1 MHSLELR
8 WDNFLEIKIKIKLC
22 MYRGPR
28 GIAGNGNEVVELMIR
43 DGCPIPSLLE
53 MFQVR

>member
-1 MHSLELR
+1 
-8 WDNFLEIKIKIKLC
+8 

-28 GIAGNGNEVVELMIR
+28 GIAVHAGNGNEVVELMIP